1 MTKKSGLA
9 HFPPLVTTIVEGMQ
23 NIKAQNIIVL
33 KLTDIDIAV
42 CDYFIICDGNSNTQ
56 VSAIAGGVEKHVRE
70 HFHDKPW
77 HIEGTENSE
86 WVLMDYVHTAVHIF
100 QKETREFYDL
110 EGLWNDAEIVA
121 IEN

>member
-33 KLTDIDIAV
+33 KLTEIDIAV
-42 CDYFIICDGNSNTQ
+42 CDYFIICDGSSNTQ

-70 HFHDKPW
+70 HLHDKPW

-110 EGLWNDAEIVA
+110 EGLWNDAEIMA

>member
-9 HFPPLVTTIVEGMQ
+9 NFPPLVKTIVEGMQ
-23 NIKAQNIIVL
+23 NVKAQNIVIL
-33 KLTDIDIAV
+33 KLTELDIAV
-42 CDYFIICDGNSNTQ
+42 CDYFIIGEGNSNTQ
-56 VSAIAGGVEKHVRE
+56 VSSIAGGVEKHVQQNLQ
-70 HFHDKPW
+70 DKPW
-77 HIEGTENSE
+77 HIEGKENSE
-86 WVLMDYVHTAVHIF
+86 WVLMDYVHCAVHVF

>member
-70 HFHDKPW
+70 HLHDKPW